1 MAWFDPSTAETLVP
15 GDTAVRLT
23 VADLAGNATTVEDAT
38 LVFDLEAPE
47 PFARAMELAM
57 ALAPGDSVRVRTPR
71 TPRALLPRLAER
83 GFEYTV
89 AEEPRG
95 TAVVTIRRPAPK
107 GERG

>member
-1 MAWFDPSTAETLVP
+1 MATETDDPRRIH
-15 GDTAVRLT
+15 DLT
-23 VADLAGNATTVEDAT
+23 
-38 LVFDLEAPE
+38 DLEAPE